1 MGKRGLTALALVL
14 SLPGS
19 GAAAGDT
26 ASLRWFIQ
34 HAPPHFSYL
43 PGPVP
48 SSPRELAGGESAGFL
63 RLLSEQLPQYHHQ
76 FFDASLPRYEAM
88 LKSGETLCSVLHKR
102 TPERLRDRY
111 FTPLFPWQTSHQL
124 HLVLRRESLPRLA
137 DLGRPVSLAAVL
149 ARQDLSGLLMRDRSY
164 DATIDRLLREAG
176 AAAPPR
182 MVAGRV
188 GNLLSMLRAKRMDYT
203 LEFRASLDE
212 YLHGDAD
219 ADLVA
224 LPLAEVGAV
233 PLSYASCS
241 RSPAGRQRIE
251 AIDGAV
257 RRLARDPQREAWIRR
272 WRTEAL
278 DPQDRQ
284 RLLRYLD
291 ERARSGPQIE

>member
-1 MGKRGLTALALVL
+1 MGKPRLAALLLALAA
-14 SLPGS
+14 G
-19 GAAAGDT
+19 GAGADT
-26 ASLRWFIQ
+26 ALRWFVQ
-34 HAPPHFSYL
+34 QAPPQFSYVQDR
-43 PGPVP
+43 VP
-48 SSPRELAGGESAGFL
+48 SHPQELADGESSGFL
-63 RLLSEQLPQYHHQ
+63 RLLTEQLPNYRHQ

-102 TPERLRDRY
+102 TSERLRDRY

-124 HLVLRRESLPRLA
+124 HLVLHRDTLPQLA
-137 DLGRPVSLAAVL
+137 GMSRPVSMAALL
-149 ARQDLSGLLMRDRSY
+149 ARRDLSGLLMRDRSY
-164 DATIDRLLREAG
+164 DAAIDRLLLEAG

-182 MVAGRV
+182 MVAGRA

-203 LEFRASLDE
+203 LEFRASLDKYVNNE
-212 YLHGDAD
+212 AD

-224 LPLAEVGAV
+224 LPLAEVGGA

-241 RSPAGRQRIE
+241 RNPAGRQRIE
-251 AIDGAV
+251 AIDEAV
-257 RRLARDPQREAWIRR
+257 RRLARAPQREAWIRR
-272 WRTEAL
+272 WRHETL